1 MLAKSRVRTKT
12 VPLLVLVLGV
22 AAIVATT
29 VLLQRSDAGRQA
41 ELKLARVEVEL
52 NILQNVPFQASP
64 LTGGSPQ
71 VAARRLHTGKRAIR
85 RTLDELRRDSAPS
98 ALGLIGNPL
107 RNNYAA
113 LDAIYEIGASGREYG
128 RDADRL
134 GAGAQRSQVA
144 VTGLLDQ
151 AGREYD
157 ARASRARLQ
166 ATIGSALV
174 ILLLVGAFALLYRRA
189 LHARSMAEALA
200 GENARLL
207 VASRHEAMTDAL
219 TGLRNRRALI
229 DDLNLQLALG
239 GDENRLILAL
249 YDLDGFKQYNDTFGH
264 PAGDALLARMG
275 ERLHQKAA
283 PVGSAYRMGGDEFC
297 VLVPA
302 GSEAGEKAVQLA
314 ADALTEEGEGF
325 AIGCSYG
332 TSYLPVEA
340 DSAPDAL
347 LLADQRMY
355 ENKAG
360 RSSASRQSTDV
371 LVKVLSERIP
381 DVSRHLSGV
390 SGLAERTAERLG
402 LPEHEIKRVALAA
415 ELHDIG
421 KTAIPDEIVNKPSA
435 LDEPEWEFM
444 RRHTLIG
451 ERIVR
456 AAPSLAHTAR
466 LVRSSHERFDGSG
479 YPDGLSGTDIPLGA
493 SIITVCDA
501 FDAMVAGR
509 PYRSAREPAAAL
521 AELRRCTGTQFNPEV
536 VEAFLALAQEAAF
549 PLVTPSDASHDTRA
563 PA

>member
-1 MLAKSRVRTKT
+1 MPAESQVRTKT

-22 AAIVATT
+22 AAIVITT

-41 ELKLARVEVEL
+41 ELQLAKVEVEL
-52 NILQNVPFQASP
+52 NILQNVPFQARP
-64 LTGGSPQ
+64 QTGGSPQ
-71 VAARRLHTGKRAIR
+71 LAARRLRTGKRAIR
-85 RTLDELRRDSAPS
+85 RTLDELRSDSAPS
-98 ALGLIGNPL
+98 SLDLIGSPL

-113 LDAIYEIGASGREYG
+113 LDAIYKIGASGREYG

-134 GAGAQRSQVA
+134 GAVAHRSQVA
-144 VTGLLDQ
+144 VAGRLDQ

-189 LHARSMAEALA
+189 IQARSMAEALA

-207 VASRHEAMTDAL
+207 VASRHEAITDPL

-229 DDLNLQLALG
+229 DDLNLQLTAR

-264 PAGDALLARMG
+264 PAGDALLARLG
-275 ERLHQKAA
+275 ERLHQTAA
-283 PVGSAYRMGGDEFC
+283 TFGSAYRMGGDEFC
-297 VLVPA
+297 VIVPA
-302 GSEAGEKAVQLA
+302 GPEAGEKAVQLA

-332 TSYLPVEA
+332 TSYLPLEA

-360 RSSASRQSTDV
+360 RTSASRQSTDV
-371 LVKVLSERIP
+371 LVKVLSEKIP

-390 SGLAERTAERLG
+390 SRLAERTAERLG

-421 KTAIPDEIVNKPSA
+421 KSAIPDEIVNKPTA
-435 LDEPEWEFM
+435 LDAAEWEFM

-466 LVRSSHERFDGSG
+466 LVRSSHERFDGLG

-501 FDAMVAGR
+501 FDAMVEGR

-521 AELRRCTGTQFNPEV
+521 AELRRCMGTQFNPEV
-536 VEAFLALAQEAAF
+536 LEAFFALAQEAAF
-549 PLVTPSDASHDTRA
+549 PLVTPSATHGPTA
-563 PA
+563 VK